1 MGKII
6 SVALPKGGVGKTTT
20 AINLAASL
28 AVAEKRILVFDLD
41 TSGAAGISLGFTD
54 KNRSPGVFDIF
65 SYTRSIEQCTH
76 KTVLDLLDFVP
87 MNYLTPIDE
96 ERLNRMSENK
106 MLLYHLLMPVRDK
119 YDYIIFDCPPYAR
132 GLMAAA
138 LVASDSVLIPAKS
151 GHLSLEA
158 IDKLYD
164 YLEWIRKF
172 TNRPIQTEGI
182 VRTMHEPRTK
192 VGSITDIDLCRKY
205 PGLILKTIIPKNS
218 TLSESSYYGKPAIL
232 YNANS
237 KGSLAY
243 LELARELMQKNGAC
257 R

>member
-20 AINLAASL
+20 AVNLAASL
-28 AVAEKRILVFDLD
+28 AVAEKRVLVLDLD
-41 TSGAAGISLGFTD
+41 TSGAAGLSLGFNHAD
-54 KNRSPGVFDIF
+54 RHPGIFDIF
-65 SYTRSIEQCTH
+65 SYTRSIAQCAH
-76 KTVLDLLDFVP
+76 KTELPLLDFVP
-87 MNYLTPIDE
+87 MNALSPVDE
-96 ERLNRMSENK
+96 ERMNRLSENK
-106 MLLYHLLMPVRDK
+106 MLLHHLLLPVKSD

-158 IDKLYD
+158 IDKLFE
-164 YLEWIRKF
+164 YLDWIRRF
-172 TNRPIQTEGI
+172 TNKTVQIEGI
-182 VRTMHEPRTK
+182 VRTMYEPRTK
-192 VGSITDIDLCRKY
+192 VGVQTEQDLCKKY
-205 PGLILKTIIPKNS
+205 SVHILETTIPKNS

-237 KGSLAY
+237 KGSIAY
-243 LELARELMQKNGAC
+243 LALAQEIMYKNGSV
-257 R
+257 